1 MIDYNTPCSN
11 NNNKNNNGLK
21 KIKQTNKAINKITTN
36 VYVNK
41 K

>member
-11 NNNKNNNGLK
+11 NNNKNNNSLK
-21 KIKQTNKAINKITTN
+21 KIKQTNNAINKITTN
-36 VYVNK
+36 VYGNK